1 MKIGEDERPFL
12 AAEARALAE
21 HLDEPLA
28 RERFEAIA
36 TAAEAGEIPESLA
49 ESVGTLAGLALETG
63 RVRTVHG
70 APGVRA
76 MLALW
81 KRTPQ
86 GEAAADDLEELN
98 TALSALR
105 GLAVESVRVAATAPG
120 SYSFSIAAGDYEVRL
135 IVDRSGVRLS
145 SLNVGGGGIGE

>member
-1 MKIGEDERPFL
+1 
-12 AAEARALAE
+12 
-21 HLDEPLA
+21 
-28 RERFEAIA
+28 
-36 TAAEAGEIPESLA
+36 
-49 ESVGTLAGLALETG
+49 
-63 RVRTVHG
+63 
-70 APGVRA
+70 

>member
-1 MKIGEDERPFL
+1 MKIAEDERPFL

-28 RERFEAIA
+28 RERFETIA
-36 TAAEAGEIPESLA
+36 AAAEAGEIPESLA

-76 MLALW
+76 MVALW

-105 GLAVESVRVAATAPG
+105 GLTVESVRVAATAPG

-135 IVDRSGVRLS
+135 IVDRSGVRLA

>member
-28 RERFEAIA
+28 RERFETIA

-135 IVDRSGVRLS
+135 IVDRSGVRLA

>member
-1 MKIGEDERPFL
+1 MKIAEDERPFL

-28 RERFEAIA
+28 RERFETIA
-36 TAAEAGEIPESLA
+36 AAAEAGEIPESLA

-76 MLALW
+76 MVALW

-86 GEAAADDLEELN
+86 GEAAADEAAAGEAADEPAAEAPVGMPRTLL
-98 TALSALR
+98 AASALI
-105 GLAVESVRVAATAPG
+105 GMSLTA
-120 SYSFSIAAGDYEVRL
+120 
-135 IVDRSGVRLS
+135 
-145 SLNVGGGGIGE
+145 